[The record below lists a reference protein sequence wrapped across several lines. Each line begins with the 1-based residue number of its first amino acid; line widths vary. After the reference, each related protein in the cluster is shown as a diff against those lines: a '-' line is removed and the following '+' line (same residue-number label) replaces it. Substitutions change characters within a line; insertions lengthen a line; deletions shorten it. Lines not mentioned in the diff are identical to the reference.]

1 MGLSA
6 GYDSNGILLALSF
19 HILILLIYN
28 EKNTLKRR
36 IFLGCSIL
44 NFIAVFIT
52 ARVGVLAL
60 LLGLLLLAIQKK
72 EKISDKLS
80 PYLKLAL
87 PTFLLIVIIFSI
99 NPKGPV
105 SSTLDFIFEPFIN
118 YAKYNEFRT
127 QSTDAL
133 IKDHYKLPHTK
144 RVLFFG
150 NGYDNA
156 HPFYGA
162 NTDVG
167 YLQIIFGLGIVGLCI
182 LLSTYLFWFILIFK
196 NLKRSVSGLFR
207 DINLFTINYII
218 IIFVNSFKG
227 PYLLSYSLIFL
238 FSFTFFLSEKF
249 KP

>member
-1 MGLSA
+1 
-6 GYDSNGILLALSF
+6 
-19 HILILLIYN
+19 
-28 EKNTLKRR
+28 
-36 IFLGCSIL
+36 
-44 NFIAVFIT
+44 
-52 ARVGVLAL
+52 
-60 LLGLLLLAIQKK
+60 
-72 EKISDKLS
+72 
-80 PYLKLAL
+80 
-87 PTFLLIVIIFSI
+87 
-99 NPKGPV
+99 
-105 SSTLDFIFEPFIN
+105 
-118 YAKYNEFRT
+118 
-127 QSTDAL
+127 L